1 MTFDSLS
8 CSIPSAP
15 RLDFDINKLRMLI
28 ADYVGIKPEKITDE
42 THFTDD
48 FGLDWLD
55 QVELMIL
62 IEDEFHAVEF
72 SDADVKQIKIVG
84 DLIRHIEREFN
95 IKHNKKAA

>member
-15 RLDFDINKLRMLI
+15 QLDFDINKLRMLI
-28 ADYVGIKPEKITDE
+28 ADYVGIKPEKVTNE
-42 THFTDD
+42 THFIDD
-48 FGLDWLD
+48 LGLDWLD

-84 DLIRHIEREFN
+84 ELIRHVERELYG
-95 IKHNKKAA
+95 KEAA